1 MLRAAAAGP
10 ISTKLTA
17 SSAVSQRHP
26 SCPGG
31 ETGAGS
37 PRRPPTTRARAFPG
51 GVAETG
57 RFEGS
62 FRNPWSADPSSQ
74 LPRREASL
82 SYPHGENE
90 VGRWY
95 PDPGAVVAP
104 RGGRTGQVE
113 AGLAGNAHPETGFL
127 GGLSLPDR
135 PYHRPL
141 PPAQEGHCRA
151 NVGRYRAVSR
161 RARVRTA
168 GGLPPA
174 GGPTWG
180 RRGLSPR
187 SIRRNQQWK
196 ASPRAEP
203 IRPTADCSP
212 FSGWRL
218 R

>member
-31 ETGAGS
+31 ETGAGES
-37 PRRPPTTRARAFPG
+37 PRPPTTRARAFPG

-62 FRNPWSADPSSQ
+62 FRNPSSAAPSSQ

-113 AGLAGNAHPETGFL
+113 AGLGLTQNAHPETGFL

-168 GGLPPA
+168 GGLRPLV
-174 GGPTWG
+174 G
-180 RRGLSPR
+180 RRG
-187 SIRRNQQWK
+187 
-196 ASPRAEP
+196 
-203 IRPTADCSP
+203 ADVAFHP
-212 FSGWRL
+212 GPSGAISSGRL
-218 R
+218 RQGPSRLGPQRIAPPFRGGG